1 MKEEY
6 TLKKLDNIGL
16 TLLFILIVQG
26 FFSFGRVFMF
36 TRVTESL
43 LESLRN
49 KAFERLIKKPMSF
62 FSKNQ
67 SGELSSRLATDLNV
81 ISEAFTMNIAEVIRQ
96 SIVGIGGLEYA
107 SPDAPKLV
115 DRSAMGRLKAVGSG
129 ALPFQIQAGF
139 SAPEGEG
146 AKRAALGT
154 LGFPVYG
161 ATPEQRKAARAEREK
176 LLKKQAREYHE
187 KAKRKG
193 WEK

>member
-1 MKEEY
+1 MMTADRPIWENKDPTRIEYPDGTSMQAMKHAMEPY
-6 TLKKLDNIGL
+6 HWIMDPDKTLSNKLG
-16 TLLFILIVQG
+16 FIP
-26 FFSFGRVFMF
+26 
-36 TRVTESL
+36 
-43 LESLRN
+43 
-49 KAFERLIKKPMSF
+49 KA
-62 FSKNQ
+62 
-67 SGELSSRLATDLNV
+67 A
-81 ISEAFTMNIAEVIRQ
+81 
-96 SIVGIGGLEYA
+96 IVGIGGLEYA

-115 DRSAMGRLKAVGSG
+115 DRSAWGRLKAAGSG
-129 ALPFQIQAGF
+129 ALPFQISAYY

-187 KAKRKG
+187 KAKRRG